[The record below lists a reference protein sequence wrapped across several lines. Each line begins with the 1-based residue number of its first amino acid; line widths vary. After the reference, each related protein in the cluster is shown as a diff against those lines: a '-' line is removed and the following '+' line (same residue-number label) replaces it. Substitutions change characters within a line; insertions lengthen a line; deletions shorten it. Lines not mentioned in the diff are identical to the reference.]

1 MREVVMIELLKCRGM
16 EELCRQRAVFFPEE
30 SWKWLAEAEMWNQ
43 KAFERSNQAEQ
54 SKVATSENSSVREKT
69 FSRGRLPS
77 HGNVPKAVRGAYV
90 SKTTE
95 VSRKPSN
102 GTVAAAGSRKD
113 KSRLLHSASGHFVKM
128 VR

>member
-1 MREVVMIELLKCRGM
+1 MGWKNCADNA
-16 EELCRQRAVFFPEE
+16 QFFFPEE
-30 SWKWLAEAEMWNQ
+30 SWKWLAEAEMWNH

-54 SKVATSENSSVREKT
+54 SKAAKSANSSVREKA

-95 VSRKPSN
+95 VSRKPSD

-113 KSRLLHSASGHFVKM
+113 KSRLLHSASGHFLKM